1 MSGVRTLIDQS
12 DDAVSEIVLPDGA
25 VTDRPPSALRAMLR
39 KGGPDIKTIG
49 AERAFF
55 GDAYFNLLHESWG
68 SLLLQF
74 LLGFLLFNL
83 CFATLYAFD
92 PSGLAIEGNEADV
105 PRFWRDFFFSV
116 HTLATIG
123 YGNVYPVTMY
133 ANIVVVLEAMTGV
146 LGFALTTGLAFAR
159 FARPTARV
167 MFSDVTVVQP
177 FEEVPTIMLRAVNQ
191 RHNLILEASAR
202 ASLLREV
209 VEADGTRMRRFF
221 DLELVRNSN
230 PMFALSWTIM
240 HKITES
246 SPLYGMTP
254 EVVAASGD
262 ELIIVISGT
271 DEAMAQTIYARTAYE
286 AADIRWNMRFADIL
300 SLHPSGTRVLD
311 YRKFHEVEPL
321 RQG

>member
-1 MSGVRTLIDQS
+1 MIDKP
-12 DDAVSEIVLPDGA
+12 AAALPDA
-25 VTDRPPSALRAMLR
+25 AKPRRSQSALRALLR
-39 KGGPDIKTIG
+39 NDGPAIKTIG
-49 AERAFF
+49 AERAPF

-68 SLLLQF
+68 RLLLQF
-74 LLGFLLFNL
+74 LLGFILFNL
-83 CFATLYAFD
+83 FFAALYALD
-92 PSGLAIEGNEADV
+92 PHGLAIQGNEADV

-133 ANIVVVLEAMTGV
+133 VNLVVVLEAMTGV
-146 LGFALTTGLAFAR
+146 LGFALITGLAFAR

-167 MFSDVTVVQP
+167 MFSRVAVVQP
-177 FEEVPTIMLRAVNQ
+177 FEGVPTIMVRAVNQ

-202 ASLLREV
+202 ASLLRQV
-209 VEADGTRMRRFF
+209 TEADGTEMRRFF
-221 DLELVRNSN
+221 DLELVRSSN
-230 PMFALSWTIM
+230 PMFPLSWTMM

-246 SPLYGMTP
+246 SPLHGMTP
-254 EVVAASGD
+254 EAIEAAGD
-262 ELIIVISGT
+262 ELVIVISGT

-300 SLHPSGTRVLD
+300 TLTSGGVRLLD